1 MVRATTAGRIQKLRA
16 KIGEG
21 CPACKGWPLVWIL
34 GDDSPEPPTE
44 CAHCGR
50 RFEGLV
56 RVYVGV
62 DPDDI

>member
-1 MVRATTAGRIQKLRA
+1 MRAKTVARVERLRA
-16 KIGEG
+16 VIGEG

-34 GDDSPEPPTE
+34 GDDSPEPPME
-44 CAHCGR
+44 CDSCGR

-62 DPDDI
+62 DPNDI

>member
-1 MVRATTAGRIQKLRA
+1 VVKAKTVGRIQKLRA
-16 KIGEG
+16 RIGEG

-34 GDDSPEPPTE
+34 GDDDPEPPAA
-44 CAHCGR
+44 CSRCGR
-50 RFEGLV
+50 VFAGLV